1 MADKLIKFLSHVD
14 MVKISCA
21 DTTALVEEARKMHG
35 LNPTPTAAL
44 GRTLTMGV
52 LMGAMQKGENEKIT
66 IQILGDGPLKSIVVN
81 ANSKLEVKG
90 YVGNPMAEAPSRP
103 DGKLNVGAIVGR
115 GQLNI
120 IKDIG
125 LKEPY
130 VGNVPLQTGEIA
142 EDFAYYYMASEQ
154 IPTAIALGVLVDKD
168 GSVKRAG
175 GYILQMLPDTPDE
188 IITLIENRISSSKS
202 ITQMLE
208 DNMSLEEIATYISD
222 DLNTYVVEEMTPKYL
237 CDCSRERMERA
248 IFSISK
254 KDIMEL
260 AQDEET
266 EICCKFCDKKYK
278 FSKEE
283 ILALVDKKN

>member
-1 MADKLIKFLSHVD
+1 MADKLVKFLSHVD

-222 DLNTYVVEEMTPKYL
+222 DLNTYVVEEMIPKYL